1 MNYFYFF
8 FFIFLGILV
17 WIKPL
22 AEFLKNRIISSNN
35 INVIAG
41 ITLFIGLICIYVA
54 LTDKYWFERVW
65 RIVTFS
71 LGIILIIRGIA
82 AMFFFNHIKKAISF
96 VFQHYFKF
104 MSTIS
109 VIFFI
114 LAFFVISSDYVGP
127 QKDISDCNSDNKVKL
142 ICDFKNPEDI
152 VIMPDK
158 KFLFMSEFGGIGPYE
173 KQKSGYFAL
182 LDLETKT
189 KIIPNIIIE
198 ENIWGDPICTRTIN
212 KKYGPH
218 GIDMIKRNDGRYQLG
233 VINHYPNES
242 IEMFEMIKK
251 ENSWDMIWR
260 GCIDVPYEFYFND
273 ISLRKNG
280 GFYASH
286 MYDREITLNEWLF
299 VSIIK
304 TDTGFLVDWIE
315 NKFKKIDD
323 SDGSGPNGIALDEN
337 SNIIYIS
344 YNQGDSITKF
354 DLSLNK
360 KLDKKFIEAPDNPY
374 INGNDIWITS
384 SDFQPNDVGDCEFK
398 KSCSLPFSIY
408 QLDKNNLE
416 IKNEYSFSKTVFGLP
431 TVAVPIED
439 EVFLGSFHSDRLGI
453 IEIN

>member
-8 FFIFLGILV
+8 FFVFLGILV
-17 WIKPL
+17 WIRPF
-22 AEFLKNRIISSNN
+22 AEFLKNRILSSNN

-41 ITLFIGLICIYVA
+41 ITLLIGLIFVYVA
-54 LTDKYWFERVW
+54 LADKYWFERVW

-82 AMFFFNHIKKAISF
+82 AMFFFNQIKKAIPF
-96 VFQHYFKF
+96 VFLHYFKF
-104 MSTIS
+104 MSIIS
-109 VIFFI
+109 VVFFS
-114 LAFFVISSDYVGP
+114 LAFFVVSSDYVGP
-127 QKDISDCNSDNKVKL
+127 QKDISNCSSDNKVKL
-142 ICDFKNPEDI
+142 ICGFKNPEDI
-152 VIMPDK
+152 VITPDK
-158 KFLFMSEFGGIGPYE
+158 KFLLMSEFGGIGPYE
-173 KQKSGYFAL
+173 EQKSGYFAL

-189 KIIPNIIIE
+189 KVIPNITID
-198 ENIWGDPICTRTIN
+198 ENIWGDPKCTRTIN

-218 GIDMIKRNDGRYQLG
+218 GIDLIKRNDGRYQLG
-233 VINHYPNES
+233 VINHYPDES
-242 IEMFEMIKK
+242 IEMFEMVKK
-251 ENSWDMIWR
+251 ENSWDMVWR

-304 TDTGFLVDWIE
+304 SDTGFLVEWIE
-315 NKFKKIDD
+315 NRFKKIDG
-323 SDGSGPNGIALDEN
+323 SDGSGPNGIALDED
-337 SNIIYIS
+337 SNIIYIN

-360 KLDKKFIEAPDNPY
+360 KLDEKFIEAPDNPY
-374 INGNDIWITS
+374 IDGNDIWITS
-384 SDFQPNDVGDCEFK
+384 LDFQPNDFGDCEFK

>member
-8 FFIFLGILV
+8 FFVFLGILV
-17 WIKPL
+17 WIKPF
-22 AEFLKNRIISSNN
+22 AEFLKNRILSSNN

-41 ITLFIGLICIYVA
+41 ITLLIGLICVYVA
-54 LTDKYWFERVW
+54 LADKYWFERVW

-82 AMFFFNHIKKAISF
+82 AMFFFNQIKKAIPF
-96 VFQHYFKF
+96 VFLHYFKF
-104 MSTIS
+104 MSIIS
-109 VIFFI
+109 VMFFT
-114 LAFFVISSDYVGP
+114 LAFFVVSSDYVGP
-127 QKDISDCNSDNKVKL
+127 QKDISNCSSDNKIRL
-142 ICDFKNPEDI
+142 ICGFKNPEDI
-152 VIMPDK
+152 VITPDK
-158 KFLFMSEFGGIGPYE
+158 KFLLMSEFGGIGPYE
-173 KQKSGYFAL
+173 EQKSGYFAL

-189 KIIPNIIIE
+189 KVIPNITIE
-198 ENIWGDPICTRTIN
+198 ENIWGDPKCMRTIN

-218 GIDMIKRNDGRYQLG
+218 GIDLIKRNDGRYQLG
-233 VINHYPNES
+233 VINHYPDES
-242 IEMFEMIKK
+242 IEMFEMVKK
-251 ENSWDMIWR
+251 ENSWDMVWR

-304 TDTGFLVDWIE
+304 SNTGFLVEWIE
-315 NKFKKIDD
+315 NRFKKIDG
-323 SDGSGPNGIALDEN
+323 SDGSGPNGIALDED
-337 SNIIYIS
+337 SNIIYIN

-360 KLDKKFIEAPDNPY
+360 KLDEKFIEAPDNPY
-374 INGNDIWITS
+374 IDGNDIWITS
-384 SDFQPNDVGDCEFK
+384 LDFQPNDFGDCEFK

-431 TVAVPIED
+431 TVAVPIKD

-453 IEIN
+453 IEIK

>member
-8 FFIFLGILV
+8 FFISLGILV
-17 WIKPL
+17 WIKPF

-35 INVIAG
+35 INIIAG

-54 LTDKYWFERVW
+54 LTDEYWFERVW
-65 RIVTFS
+65 RIVTFI

-82 AMFFFNHIKKAISF
+82 AMFFFNQIKKAISF

-127 QKDISDCNSDNKVKL
+127 QKDISDCSSDNKVKL

-251 ENSWDMIWR
+251 ENSWEMVWR
-260 GCIDVPYEFYFND
+260 GCIDVPHEFYFND

-280 GFYASH
+280 SLYASH
-286 MYDREITLNEWLF
+286 MYHRDITLTEWLF
-299 VSIIK
+299 VSLIK
-304 TDTGFLVDWIE
+304 SNTGFLVEWIE
-315 NKFKKIDD
+315 NKFKKIDG
-323 SDGSGPNGIALDEN
+323 SDGSGPNGIALDEG
-337 SNIIYIS
+337 SNIIYIN

-360 KLDKKFIEAPDNPY
+360 KLIKKFIEAPDNPY
-374 INGNDIWITS
+374 IDGNDIWITS
-384 SDFQPNDVGDCEFK
+384 LDFQPNDFGECEFK

-408 QLDKNNLE
+408 QLDKDNLK

-431 TVAVPIED
+431 TVAVPIEN

>member
-8 FFIFLGILV
+8 FFVFLGILV
-17 WIKPL
+17 WIKPF
-22 AEFLKNRIISSNN
+22 AELLKNMILSSNN
-35 INVIAG
+35 INVVAG
-41 ITLFIGLICIYVA
+41 TTLLIGLICVYVA
-54 LTDKYWFERVW
+54 LTDEYWFERVW

-82 AMFFFNHIKKAISF
+82 AMFFFNQIKKAIPF
-96 VFQHYFKF
+96 VFLHYFKF
-104 MSTIS
+104 MSIIS
-109 VIFFI
+109 VMFFA
-114 LAFFVISSDYVGP
+114 LAFFVGSSDYVGP
-127 QKDISDCNSDNKVKL
+127 QKDISNCSSDNKVRL
-142 ICDFKNPEDI
+142 ICGFKNPEDI
-152 VIMPDK
+152 VITPDK
-158 KFLFMSEFGGIGPYE
+158 KFLLMSEFGGIGPYE
-173 KQKSGYFAL
+173 EQKSGYFAL

-189 KIIPNIIIE
+189 KVIPNITIE
-198 ENIWGDPICTRTIN
+198 ENIWGDPKCTRTIN

-218 GIDMIKRNDGRYQLG
+218 GIDLIKRNDGRYQLG
-233 VINHYPNES
+233 VINHYPDES
-242 IEMFEMIKK
+242 VEMFEMIKK

-273 ISLRKNG
+273 ISLTKNG
-280 GFYASH
+280 GLYASH

-304 TDTGFLVDWIE
+304 SNTGFLVEWIE
-315 NKFKKIDD
+315 NRFKKIDG
-323 SDGSGPNGIALDEN
+323 SDGSGPNGIALDED
-337 SNIIYIS
+337 SNIIYIN

-374 INGNDIWITS
+374 IDGNDIWITS
-384 SDFQPNDVGDCEFK
+384 LDFQPNDVGDCQFK

-416 IKNEYSFSKTVFGLP
+416 IKNKYSFSKTVFGLP

-453 IEIN
+453 IKIN

>member
-1 MNYFYFF
+1 
-8 FFIFLGILV
+8 
-17 WIKPL
+17 
-22 AEFLKNRIISSNN
+22 
-35 INVIAG
+35 
-41 ITLFIGLICIYVA
+41 
-54 LTDKYWFERVW
+54 
-65 RIVTFS
+65 
-71 LGIILIIRGIA
+71 
-82 AMFFFNHIKKAISF
+82 MFFS
-96 VFQHYFKF
+96 
-104 MSTIS
+104 
-109 VIFFI
+109 
-114 LAFFVISSDYVGP
+114 LAFFVVSSDYVGP
-127 QKDISDCNSDNKVKL
+127 QKDISSCSSDNKVKL
-142 ICDFKNPEDI
+142 ICGFKNPEDI
-152 VIMPDK
+152 VITPDK
-158 KFLFMSEFGGIGPYE
+158 KFLLMSEFGGIGPYE
-173 KQKSGYFAL
+173 EQKSGHFAL
-182 LDLETKT
+182 LDLQTKT
-189 KIIPNIIIE
+189 KVIPNITIK
-198 ENIWGDPICTRTIN
+198 ENIWGDPRCTRTIN

-218 GIDMIKRNDGRYQLG
+218 GIDLIKRNDGRYQLG
-233 VINHYPNES
+233 VINHYPDES

-251 ENSWDMIWR
+251 ENSWDMVWR

-286 MYDREITLNEWLF
+286 MYDRKITLNEWLF

-304 TDTGFLVDWIE
+304 SDTGFLVEWIE
-315 NKFKKIDD
+315 NRFKKIDG
-323 SDGSGPNGIALDEN
+323 SDGSGPNGIALDED
-337 SNIIYIS
+337 SNIIYIN

-374 INGNDIWITS
+374 IDGNDIWITS
-384 SDFQPNDVGDCEFK
+384 LDFQPNDFGDCEFK

>member
-8 FFIFLGILV
+8 FFISLGIVVL
-17 WIKPL
+17 IKPFT
-22 AEFLKNRIISSNN
+22 EFLKDKITSSNYIN
-35 INVIAG
+35 IIAG
-41 ITLFIGLICIYVA
+41 ITIIIGLICVYVP
-54 LTDKYWFERVW
+54 LTDQYWYERVW
-65 RIVTFS
+65 KIVTFS
-71 LGIILIIRGIA
+71 LGILIIIRGLA
-82 AMFFFNHIKKAISF
+82 VLFFFNQIKKALPF
-96 VFQHYFKF
+96 VFRHYFKF
-104 MSTIS
+104 MSAIS
-109 VIFFI
+109 IMFFA
-114 LAFFVISSDYVGP
+114 LAFYTVSSDYVGP
-127 QKDISDCNSDNKVKL
+127 QKDISNCSSDNKLKV
-142 ICDFKNPEDI
+142 ICNFKNPEDI
-152 VIMPDK
+152 LITPDK

-173 KQKSGYFAL
+173 EQKSGYFAL
-182 LDLETKT
+182 LELKTKT
-189 KIIPNIIIE
+189 KIIPNITIE
-198 ENIWGDPICTRTIN
+198 ENIWGDPECTRTIY

-218 GIDMIKRNDGRYQLG
+218 GIDLIKRNDGRYQLG

-251 ENSWDMIWR
+251 ENSWYMVWR
-260 GCIDVPYEFYFND
+260 GCIDVPHEFYFND

-280 GFYASH
+280 SLYASH
-286 MYDREITLNEWLF
+286 MYHRDITLIEWLF
-299 VSIIK
+299 VSLIK
-304 TDTGFLVDWIE
+304 SNTGFLVEWIE
-315 NKFKKIDD
+315 NKFKKIDG
-323 SDGSGPNGIALDEN
+323 SDGSGPNGIALDED

-374 INGNDIWITS
+374 IDGNDIWITS

>member
-1 MNYFYFF
+1 MNYFYFLF
-8 FFIFLGILV
+8 FVFLGILV
-17 WIKPL
+17 WIRPF
-22 AEFLKNRIISSNN
+22 AEFLKNRILSSNN

-41 ITLFIGLICIYVA
+41 ITLLIGFICVYVA
-54 LTDKYWFERVW
+54 LTDEYWFERVW

-82 AMFFFNHIKKAISF
+82 AMFFFNQIKKAISF
-96 VFQHYFKF
+96 VFLHYFKF
-104 MSTIS
+104 MSIIS
-109 VIFFI
+109 VMFFS
-114 LAFFVISSDYVGP
+114 LAFFVVSSDYVGP
-127 QKDISDCNSDNKVKL
+127 QKDISNCSSDKKVKL
-142 ICDFKNPEDI
+142 ICGFKNPEDI
-152 VIMPDK
+152 VITPDK
-158 KFLFMSEFGGIGPYE
+158 KFLLMSEFGGIGPYE
-173 KQKSGYFAL
+173 EQKSGYFAL

-189 KIIPNIIIE
+189 KVIPNIIIE
-198 ENIWGDPICTRTIN
+198 ENIWGDPKCTRTIN

-218 GIDMIKRNDGRYQLG
+218 GIDLIKRNDGRYQLG
-233 VINHYPNES
+233 VINHYPDES
-242 IEMFEMIKK
+242 VEMFEMIKK

-286 MYDREITLNEWLF
+286 MYDRKITLNEWLF

-304 TDTGFLVDWIE
+304 SDTGFLVEWIE
-315 NKFKKIDD
+315 NRFKKIDG

-337 SNIIYIS
+337 SNIIYIN

-360 KLDKKFIEAPDNPY
+360 KLEKKFIEAPDNPY
-374 INGNDIWITS
+374 IDGNDIWITS
-384 SDFQPNDVGDCEFK
+384 LDFQPNDVGDCEFK

-453 IEIN
+453 IKIN

>member
-1 MNYFYFF
+1 M
-8 FFIFLGILV
+8 V
-17 WIKPL
+17 WIRPF
-22 AEFLKNRIISSNN
+22 AEFLKNRILSSNN

-41 ITLFIGLICIYVA
+41 ITLLIGLICVYVA
-54 LTDKYWFERVW
+54 LADKYWFERVW

-82 AMFFFNHIKKAISF
+82 AMFFFNQIKKAIPF
-96 VFQHYFKF
+96 VFLHYFKF
-104 MSTIS
+104 MSIIS
-109 VIFFI
+109 VMFFS
-114 LAFFVISSDYVGP
+114 LAFFVVSSDYVGP
-127 QKDISDCNSDNKVKL
+127 QKDISNCSSDNKVKL
-142 ICDFKNPEDI
+142 ICGFNNPEDI
-152 VIMPDK
+152 VITPDK
-158 KFLFMSEFGGIGPYE
+158 KFLLMSEFGGIGPYE
-173 KQKSGYFAL
+173 EQKSGYFAL

-189 KIIPNIIIE
+189 KVIPNITIE
-198 ENIWGDPICTRTIN
+198 ENIWGDPKCTRTIN

-218 GIDMIKRNDGRYQLG
+218 GIDLIKRNDGRYQLG
-233 VINHYPNES
+233 VINHYPDES
-242 IEMFEMIKK
+242 IEMFEMVKK
-251 ENSWDMIWR
+251 ENSWDMVWR

-286 MYDREITLNEWLF
+286 MYDRKITLNEWLF

-304 TDTGFLVDWIE
+304 SDTGFLVEWIE
-315 NKFKKIDD
+315 NRFKKIDG

-337 SNIIYIS
+337 SNIIYIN

-374 INGNDIWITS
+374 IDGNDIWITS
-384 SDFQPNDVGDCEFK
+384 LDFQPNDFGDCEFK

-453 IEIN
+453 IKIN

>member
-8 FFIFLGILV
+8 FFVFLGILV
-17 WIKPL
+17 WIKPF
-22 AEFLKNRIISSNN
+22 AKFLKNRILSSNN

-41 ITLFIGLICIYVA
+41 TTLLIGLICVYVA
-54 LTDKYWFERVW
+54 LTDEYWFERVW

-82 AMFFFNHIKKAISF
+82 AMFFFNQIKKAIPF
-96 VFQHYFKF
+96 VFLHYFKF
-104 MSTIS
+104 MSIIS
-109 VIFFI
+109 VMFFT
-114 LAFFVISSDYVGP
+114 LAFFVVYSDYVGP
-127 QKDISDCNSDNKVKL
+127 QKDISNCSSDNKVKL
-142 ICDFKNPEDI
+142 ICGFKNPEDI
-152 VIMPDK
+152 VITPDK
-158 KFLFMSEFGGIGPYE
+158 KFLLMSEFGGIGPYE
-173 KQKSGYFAL
+173 EQKSGYFAL

-189 KIIPNIIIE
+189 KVIPNITIE
-198 ENIWGDPICTRTIN
+198 ENIWGDPKCTRTIN

-218 GIDMIKRNDGRYQLG
+218 GIDLIERNDGRYQLG
-233 VINHYPNES
+233 VINHYPDES
-242 IEMFEMIKK
+242 IEMFEMVKK
-251 ENSWDMIWR
+251 ENSWDMVWR

-304 TDTGFLVDWIE
+304 SDTGFLVEWIE
-315 NKFKKIDD
+315 SRFKKIDG
-323 SDGSGPNGIALDEN
+323 SDGSGPNGIALDED
-337 SNIIYIS
+337 SNIIYIN
-344 YNQGDSITKF
+344 YNQGDSVTKF

-360 KLDKKFIEAPDNPY
+360 KLDKRFIEAPDNPY
-374 INGNDIWITS
+374 IDGNDIWITS
-384 SDFQPNDVGDCEFK
+384 LDFQPNDFGDCEVK

>member
-8 FFIFLGILV
+8 FFVFLGTLV
-17 WIKPL
+17 WIKPF
-22 AEFLKNRIISSNN
+22 AEFLKNRILSSNN

-41 ITLFIGLICIYVA
+41 ITLLIGLICVYIA
-54 LTDKYWFERVW
+54 LKDEYWFERVW

-82 AMFFFNHIKKAISF
+82 AIYFFNQIKKAISF
-96 VFQHYFKF
+96 IFLHYFKF
-104 MSTIS
+104 MSIIS
-109 VIFFI
+109 VMFFT
-114 LAFFVISSDYVGP
+114 LAFFVVSSDYVGP
-127 QKDISDCNSDNKVKL
+127 QKDISSCSSDNKVKL
-142 ICDFKNPEDI
+142 ICGFKNPEDI
-152 VIMPDK
+152 VITPDK
-158 KFLFMSEFGGIGPYE
+158 KFLLMSEFGGIGPYE
-173 KQKSGYFAL
+173 EQKSGHFAL
-182 LDLETKT
+182 LDLQTKT
-189 KIIPNIIIE
+189 KVIPNITIK
-198 ENIWGDPICTRTIN
+198 ENIWGDPRCTRTIN

-218 GIDMIKRNDGRYQLG
+218 GIDLIKRNDGRYQLG
-233 VINHYPNES
+233 VINHYPDES

-251 ENSWDMIWR
+251 ENSWDMVWR

-273 ISLRKNG
+273 ISLRRNG

-304 TDTGFLVDWIE
+304 SDTGFLVEWIE
-315 NKFKKIDD
+315 NRFKKIDG
-323 SDGSGPNGIALDEN
+323 SDGSGPNGIALDED
-337 SNIIYIS
+337 SNIIYIN
-344 YNQGDSITKF
+344 YNQGDSVTKF

-374 INGNDIWITS
+374 IDGNDIWITS
-384 SDFQPNDVGDCEFK
+384 LDFQPNDFGDCEFK

-431 TVAVPIED
+431 TVAVPIEG

-453 IEIN
+453 IKIN

>member
-8 FFIFLGILV
+8 FFVFLGILV
-17 WIKPL
+17 WIKPF
-22 AEFLKNRIISSNN
+22 AELLKNMILSSNN
-35 INVIAG
+35 INVVAG
-41 ITLFIGLICIYVA
+41 TTLLIGLICVYVA
-54 LTDKYWFERVW
+54 LTDEYWLERVW

-82 AMFFFNHIKKAISF
+82 AMFFFNQIKKAIPF
-96 VFQHYFKF
+96 VFLHYFKF
-104 MSTIS
+104 MSIVS
-109 VIFFI
+109 VMFFS
-114 LAFFVISSDYVGP
+114 LAFFVVSSDYVGP
-127 QKDISDCNSDNKVKL
+127 QKDISNCSSDNKVKL
-142 ICDFKNPEDI
+142 ICGFKNPEDI
-152 VIMPDK
+152 VITPDK
-158 KFLFMSEFGGIGPYE
+158 KFLLMSEFGGIGPYE

-189 KIIPNIIIE
+189 KVIPNITIE
-198 ENIWGDPICTRTIN
+198 ENIWGDPKCTRTIN

-218 GIDMIKRNDGRYQLG
+218 GIDLIERNDGRYQLG
-233 VINHYPNES
+233 VINHYPDES
-242 IEMFEMIKK
+242 IEMFEMVKK
-251 ENSWDMIWR
+251 ENSWDMVWR

-304 TDTGFLVDWIE
+304 SDTGFLVEWIE
-315 NKFKKIDD
+315 SRFKKIDG
-323 SDGSGPNGIALDEN
+323 SDGSGPNGIALDED
-337 SNIIYIS
+337 SNIIYIN

-360 KLDKKFIEAPDNPY
+360 KLNKRFIEAPDNPY
-374 INGNDIWITS
+374 IDGNDIWITS
-384 SDFQPNDVGDCEFK
+384 LDFKPNDFGDCEFK

>member
-17 WIKPL
+17 LIKPFTV
-22 AEFLKNRIISSNN
+22 FLKDKITSSNY
-35 INVIAG
+35 INTIAG
-41 ITLFIGLICIYVA
+41 ITIIIGLICVYVP
-54 LTDKYWFERVW
+54 LTDQYWYERVW
-65 RIVTFS
+65 KIVTLS
-71 LGIILIIRGIA
+71 VGILIIIRGLA
-82 AMFFFNHIKKAISF
+82 VLFFFNEIKKALPF
-96 VFQHYFKF
+96 VFHHYFKF
-104 MSTIS
+104 MSAFS
-109 VIFFI
+109 MMFFA
-114 LAFFVISSDYVGP
+114 LAFYTVSSDYVGP
-127 QKDISDCNSDNKVKL
+127 QKDISNCISDNKLEV
-142 ICDFKNPEDI
+142 ICNFKNPEDI
-152 VIMPDK
+152 VITPDK

-173 KQKSGYFAL
+173 EQKSGYFAL

-189 KIIPNIIIE
+189 RVIPNITIE
-198 ENIWGDPICTRTIN
+198 ENIWGDPKCTRTIN

-218 GIDMIKRNDGRYQLG
+218 GIDLIKRNDGRYQLG
-233 VINHYPNES
+233 VINHYPDET
-242 IEMFEMIKK
+242 IEMFEMVKK
-251 ENSWDMIWR
+251 ENSWDMVWR

-273 ISLRKNG
+273 ISLTKNG
-280 GFYASH
+280 GLYASH

-304 TDTGFLVDWIE
+304 SDTGFLVEWIE
-315 NKFKKIDD
+315 NRFKKIDG
-323 SDGSGPNGIALDEN
+323 SDGSGPNGIALDED
-337 SNIIYIS
+337 SNIIYIN

-360 KLDKKFIEAPDNPY
+360 KLDKKFFEAPDNPY
-374 INGNDIWITS
+374 IDGNDIWITS
-384 SDFQPNDVGDCEFK
+384 LDFQPNDVGDCQFK

-408 QLDKNNLE
+408 RLDKNDLK

>member
-17 WIKPL
+17 LIKPFT
-22 AEFLKNRIISSNN
+22 EFLKDKITSSNY
-35 INVIAG
+35 INTIAG
-41 ITLFIGLICIYVA
+41 ITIIIGLICVYVP
-54 LTDKYWFERVW
+54 LTDQYWYERVW
-65 RIVTFS
+65 KIVTLS
-71 LGIILIIRGIA
+71 VGILIIIRGLA
-82 AMFFFNHIKKAISF
+82 VLFFFNQIKKALSF
-96 VFQHYFKF
+96 VFHHYFKF
-104 MSTIS
+104 MSAIS
-109 VIFFI
+109 MMFFA
-114 LAFFVISSDYVGP
+114 LAFYTVSSDYVGP
-127 QKDISDCNSDNKVKL
+127 QKDISNCSSDNKLEV
-142 ICDFKNPEDI
+142 ICNFKNPEDI
-152 VIMPDK
+152 VITPDK

-173 KQKSGYFAL
+173 EQKSGYFAL

-189 KIIPNIIIE
+189 RVIPNITIE
-198 ENIWGDPICTRTIN
+198 ENIWGDPKCTRTIN

-218 GIDMIKRNDGRYQLG
+218 GIDLIKRNDGRYQLG
-233 VINHYPNES
+233 VINHYPDET
-242 IEMFEMIKK
+242 IEMFEMVKK
-251 ENSWDMIWR
+251 ESSWHMVWR

-273 ISLRKNG
+273 ISLTKNG
-280 GFYASH
+280 GLYASH

-304 TDTGFLVDWIE
+304 SDTGFVVEWIE
-315 NKFKKIDD
+315 NRFKKIDG
-323 SDGSGPNGIALDEN
+323 SDGSGPNGIALDED
-337 SNIIYIS
+337 SNIIYIN

-360 KLDKKFIEAPDNPY
+360 KLYKKFIEAPDNPY
-374 INGNDIWITS
+374 IDGNDIWITS
-384 SDFQPNDVGDCEFK
+384 LDFQPNDVGDCQFK

-408 QLDKNNLE
+408 RLDKNDLE

>member
-8 FFIFLGILV
+8 FFVFLGILV
-17 WIKPL
+17 WIKPF
-22 AEFLKNRIISSNN
+22 AEFLKNSILSSNN

-41 ITLFIGLICIYVA
+41 ITLLIGLICVYVA
-54 LTDKYWFERVW
+54 LTDEYWFERVW

-71 LGIILIIRGIA
+71 LGIILILRGMA
-82 AMFFFNHIKKAISF
+82 AMFFFNQIKKAIHF
-96 VFQHYFKF
+96 VFLHYFKF
-104 MSTIS
+104 MSIIS
-109 VIFFI
+109 VMFFT
-114 LAFFVISSDYVGP
+114 LAFFVVSSDYVGP
-127 QKDISDCNSDNKVKL
+127 QKDISNCSSDNKVRL
-142 ICDFKNPEDI
+142 ICGFKNPEDI
-152 VIMPDK
+152 VITPDK
-158 KFLFMSEFGGIGPYE
+158 KFLLMSEFGGIGPYE
-173 KQKSGYFAL
+173 EQKSGYFAL
-182 LDLETKT
+182 LNLETKT
-189 KIIPNIIIE
+189 KVIPNITIE
-198 ENIWGDPICTRTIN
+198 ENIWGDPKCTRTIN

-218 GIDMIKRNDGRYQLG
+218 GIDLIKRNDGRYQLG
-233 VINHYPNES
+233 VINHYPDES
-242 IEMFEMIKK
+242 IEMFEMVKK
-251 ENSWDMIWR
+251 ENSWDMVWR

-286 MYDREITLNEWLF
+286 MYDREITLNEWLL

-304 TDTGFLVDWIE
+304 FDTGFLVEWIE
-315 NKFKKIDD
+315 NRFKKVDG
-323 SDGSGPNGIALDEN
+323 SDGSGPNGIALDED
-337 SNIIYIS
+337 SNIIYIN

-384 SDFQPNDVGDCEFK
+384 LDFQPNDSGDCEFK
-398 KSCSLPFSIY
+398 TSCSLPFSIY

>member
-8 FFIFLGILV
+8 FFVFLGILV
-17 WIKPL
+17 WIRPF
-22 AEFLKNRIISSNN
+22 AEFLKNRILSSNN

-41 ITLFIGLICIYVA
+41 ITLLIGLICVYVA
-54 LTDKYWFERVW
+54 LTDEYWFERVW

-82 AMFFFNHIKKAISF
+82 AMFFFNQIKKAIPF
-96 VFQHYFKF
+96 VFLHYFKF
-104 MSTIS
+104 MSIIS
-109 VIFFI
+109 VMFFS
-114 LAFFVISSDYVGP
+114 LAFFVVSSDYVGP
-127 QKDISDCNSDNKVKL
+127 QKDISNCSSDNKVKL
-142 ICDFKNPEDI
+142 ICGFKNPEDI
-152 VIMPDK
+152 VITPDK
-158 KFLFMSEFGGIGPYE
+158 KFLLMSEFGGIGPYE
-173 KQKSGYFAL
+173 EQKSGYFAL

-189 KIIPNIIIE
+189 E
-198 ENIWGDPICTRTIN
+198 ENIWGDPKCTRTIN

-218 GIDMIKRNDGRYQLG
+218 GIDLIKRNDGRYQLG
-233 VINHYPNES
+233 VINHYPDES
-242 IEMFEMIKK
+242 VEMFEMIKK
-251 ENSWDMIWR
+251 ENSWDMVWR

-304 TDTGFLVDWIE
+304 SDTGFLVEWIE
-315 NKFKKIDD
+315 NRFKKIDG
-323 SDGSGPNGIALDEN
+323 SDGSGPNGIALDED
-337 SNIIYIS
+337 SNIIYIN

-354 DLSLNK
+354 DLSLNQ

-374 INGNDIWITS
+374 IDGNDIWITS
-384 SDFQPNDVGDCEFK
+384 LDFQPNDFGDCEFK

-453 IEIN
+453 IKIN

>member
-8 FFIFLGILV
+8 FFVFLGILV
-17 WIKPL
+17 WIRPF
-22 AEFLKNRIISSNN
+22 AESLKNRILSSNN
-35 INVIAG
+35 IDVIAG
-41 ITLFIGLICIYVA
+41 ITLLIGLICVYVA
-54 LTDKYWFERVW
+54 LTDEYWFERVW

-82 AMFFFNHIKKAISF
+82 AMFFFNQIKKTIPF
-96 VFQHYFKF
+96 VFLHYFKF
-104 MSTIS
+104 MSIIS
-109 VIFFI
+109 VMFFS
-114 LAFFVISSDYVGP
+114 LAFFVVSSDYVGP
-127 QKDISDCNSDNKVKL
+127 QKDISNCSSDNKVKL
-142 ICDFKNPEDI
+142 ICGFKNPEDI
-152 VIMPDK
+152 VITPDK
-158 KFLFMSEFGGIGPYE
+158 KFLLMSEFGGIGPYE
-173 KQKSGYFAL
+173 EQKSGYFAL

-189 KIIPNIIIE
+189 KVIPNITIE
-198 ENIWGDPICTRTIN
+198 ENIWGDPKCTRTVN

-218 GIDMIKRNDGRYQLG
+218 GIDLIKRNDGRYQLG
-233 VINHYPNES
+233 VINHYPDES
-242 IEMFEMIKK
+242 IEMFEMVKK
-251 ENSWDMIWR
+251 ENSWDMVWR

-304 TDTGFLVDWIE
+304 SDTGFLVEWIE
-315 NKFKKIDD
+315 NRFKKIDG
-323 SDGSGPNGIALDEN
+323 SEGSGPNGIALDED
-337 SNIIYIS
+337 SNIIYIN

-354 DLSLNK
+354 DLSFNK

-374 INGNDIWITS
+374 IDGNDIWITS
-384 SDFQPNDVGDCEFK
+384 LDFQPNDVGDCEFK

-408 QLDKNNLE
+408 QLDKNNLA

>member
-17 WIKPL
+17 WIKPF
-22 AEFLKNRIISSNN
+22 AEFLKNKILSSNN
-35 INVIAG
+35 INVIAS
-41 ITLFIGLICIYVA
+41 ITILIGLICVYAA
-54 LTDKYWFERVW
+54 LTDGYWFERVW

-82 AMFFFNHIKKAISF
+82 AMFFFNQIKKAIPF
-96 VFQHYFKF
+96 VFLHYFKF
-104 MSTIS
+104 MSIIS
-109 VIFFI
+109 VMFFT
-114 LAFFVISSDYVGP
+114 LAFFVVSSDYVGP
-127 QKDISDCNSDNKVKL
+127 QKDISNCSSDNKVKL

-152 VIMPDK
+152 VITPDK

-173 KQKSGYFAL
+173 EQKSGYFAL
-182 LDLETKT
+182 LNLETKT
-189 KIIPNIIIE
+189 KVIPDITIE
-198 ENIWGDPICTRTIN
+198 KNIWGNPECTRTSN

-218 GIDMIKRNDGRYQLG
+218 GIDLIKRNDGRYQLG
-233 VINHYPNES
+233 VINHYPDET

-251 ENSWDMIWR
+251 ENSWDMVWR

-273 ISLRKNG
+273 ISLRKSG
-280 GFYASH
+280 SFYASH
-286 MYDREITLNEWLF
+286 MYDRDITLNEWLF

-304 TDTGFLVDWIE
+304 TNTGFLVEWIE
-315 NKFKKIDD
+315 NKFKKIDG
-323 SDGSGPNGIALDEN
+323 SDGSGPNGIALDED
-337 SNIIYIS
+337 SNIIYIN

-360 KLDKKFIEAPDNPY
+360 KLGKKFIEAPDNPY
-374 INGNDIWITS
+374 IDGNDIWITS
-384 SDFQPNDVGDCEFK
+384 LDFQPNDFGDCEFK

>member
-8 FFIFLGILV
+8 FFVFLGILV
-17 WIKPL
+17 WIRPF
-22 AEFLKNRIISSNN
+22 AEFLKNRILSSNN

-41 ITLFIGLICIYVA
+41 ITLLIGLICVYVA
-54 LTDKYWFERVW
+54 LADEYWFERVW

-82 AMFFFNHIKKAISF
+82 AMFFFNQIKKAIPF
-96 VFQHYFKF
+96 VFLHYFKF
-104 MSTIS
+104 MSIIS
-109 VIFFI
+109 VMFFS
-114 LAFFVISSDYVGP
+114 LAFFVVSSDYVGP
-127 QKDISDCNSDNKVKL
+127 QKDISNCSSDNKVKL
-142 ICDFKNPEDI
+142 ICGFKNPEDI
-152 VIMPDK
+152 VITPDK
-158 KFLFMSEFGGIGPYE
+158 KFLLMSEFGGIGPYE
-173 KQKSGYFAL
+173 EQKSGYFAL

-189 KIIPNIIIE
+189 KVIPNITIE
-198 ENIWGDPICTRTIN
+198 ENVWGDPKCTRTIN

-218 GIDMIKRNDGRYQLG
+218 GIDLIKRNDGRYQLG
-233 VINHYPNES
+233 VINHYPDES
-242 IEMFEMIKK
+242 VEMFEIIKR
-251 ENSWDMIWR
+251 ENSWDMVWR

-286 MYDREITLNEWLF
+286 MYDRKITLNEWLF

-304 TDTGFLVDWIE
+304 SDTGFLVEWIE
-315 NKFKKIDD
+315 NRFKKIDG

-337 SNIIYIS
+337 SNIIYIN

-374 INGNDIWITS
+374 IDGNDIWITS
-384 SDFQPNDVGDCEFK
+384 LDFQPNDFGDCEFK
-398 KSCSLPFSIY
+398 KSWSLPFSIY

-453 IEIN
+453 IKIN